1 MKITIELDPGELA
14 AIFAQAASAF
24 AQPKLPPAYPFSGD
38 GVTIAQLDPA
48 GDLEF
53 VQKTSPPR
61 TLRQPAAPA
70 LAVEPEL
77 PPVQLDPPLTR
88 NGFTYTTA
96 PVEASAPLAPAP
108 APRPAPK
115 PTAQQRLAASKVG
128 ADLTAKRRANGAEME
143 FEAFDALVRKEVK
156 RLSTAGAMP
165 SHAFWDEF
173 RDPALPTLVNVI
185 ARYSVSGAGDLAKLL
200 GYAPALRGPR
210 PQPAID
216 EETQEAEAVA
226 P

>member
-14 AIFAQAASAF
+14 AAIAQLVGALAR
-24 AQPKLPPAYPFSGD
+24 PELPPTYPFSGD

-48 GDLEF
+48 NNLEF
-53 VQKTSPPR
+53 VQKTS
-61 TLRQPAAPA
+61 TLRPPAAPA
-70 LAVEPEL
+70 LAVEPE
-77 PPVQLDPPLTR
+77 PAPVQLDPPLAR

-96 PVEASAPLAPAP
+96 PVEAPAPLAPEPAP

-143 FEAFDALVRKEVK
+143 FEEFDVLVRKEVK
-156 RLSTAGAMP
+156 RLATAGAMP

-185 ARYSVSGAGDLAKLL
+185 ARYGASGAKDLAKML
-200 GYAPALRGPR
+200 GYAPALCDPKPR
-210 PQPAID
+210 RSVD
-216 EETQEAEAVA
+216 EETQEAEAVSA
-226 P
+226 